1 MAIRTRAERQEED
14 RERKAQEIKETAIAL
29 FSKKGYAGTTIEDIS
44 KELGYAKASLYYYFK
59 SKEEIFTAIVFDTLD
74 RLVGDMD
81 GMTDPGCPAPEDMGR
96 IIDHFVDEKFEKTGL
111 FQVFH
116 QIQTFFTEI
125 ENPQSRFTMI
135 ERLTKVMERVVSI
148 TRRGCN
154 DGQLRAGDPRML
166 ATLFMGMIFG
176 VSFFNAGPPP
186 KPDSKESFKALVRSI
201 IIDGFTSGANPRKE

>member
-14 RERKAQEIKETAIAL
+14 RERKAQEIKETAINI
-29 FSKKGYAGTTIEDIS
+29 FSRKGYTGTTIEDIS

-81 GMTDPGCPAPEDMGR
+81 AMTDPQCPAPEDMGK
-96 IIDHFVDEKFEKTGL
+96 IIDHFIDEKFEKTGL

-125 ENPQSRFTMI
+125 ENPTSRFSML
-135 ERLTKVMERVVSI
+135 ERLSKIMERVVTI
-148 TRRGCN
+148 TSRGGK
-154 DGQLRAGDPRML
+154 DGDLRSGDPRML

-186 KPDSKESFKALVRSI
+186 HPDSKESFKTLVRSI
-201 IIDGFTSGANPRKE
+201 IIDGFTSGTNPRKE